1 MYLFKVFFEHN
12 KHISQ
17 QGRLIY
23 CNTSSFFKTTI
34 NTFADTRL
42 EEVGLPAGYMQ
53 PNPWDD
59 LTAETGEQQILIDG
73 QPAQISTGFGN
84 QIIMLQPPSSAA
96 KIIGILLIIYGAFNA
111 VALLLSLVGFANEE
125 IRAEQGLSTL
135 DIVLNLVSGFVA
147 IGTAI
152 LGGIWMM
159 NYKRK
164 GVHLVLLGIFI
175 GFLLSIAVSLT
186 GSTDVAAQDLD
197 LNENAVSALVVG
209 ISAVCN
215 AVCALI
221 VAIPLMVSNNG
232 LDDSKLFG

>member
-1 MYLFKVFFEHN
+1 M
-12 KHISQ
+12 
-17 QGRLIY
+17 
-23 CNTSSFFKTTI
+23 T
-34 NTFADTRL
+34 
-42 EEVGLPAGYMQ
+42 MQ

-96 KIIGILLIIYGAFNA
+96 KIIGILLIIYGVFN
-111 VALLLSLVGFANEE
+111 VVGLLLSLVGFANEE
-125 IRAEQGLSTL
+125 IRAEQGLSSL
-135 DIVLNLVSGFVA
+135 DIVLNLISGVVA
-147 IGTAI
+147 VVTAI
-152 LGGIWMM
+152 LGGIWMT

-164 GVHLVLLGIFI
+164 GVHLVLLGILV
-175 GFLLSIAVSLT
+175 GFLFSIILSFT

-197 LNENAVSALVVG
+197 LNENAVSALIVG
-209 ISAVCN
+209 VSAVCN

>member
-1 MYLFKVFFEHN
+1 MAASCVARLLPSSRPLYLSV
-12 KHISQ
+12 
-17 QGRLIY
+17 
-23 CNTSSFFKTTI
+23 
-34 NTFADTRL
+34 DTRL
-42 EEVGLPAGYMQ
+42 EEVGLPASIMQ

-111 VALLLSLVGFANEE
+111 VALLLSLVGYASEE
-125 IRAEQGLSTL
+125 IRAEQGLSSL
-135 DIVLNLVSGFVA
+135 DIILNLISGVVA

-152 LGGIWMM
+152 LGGIWMT

-164 GVHLVLLGIFI
+164 GVHLVLLGILI
-175 GFLLSIAVSLT
+175 GFLFSIILSFT

-197 LNENAVSALVVG
+197 LNENAVSALLVG
-209 ISAVCN
+209 VSAVCN

>member
-1 MYLFKVFFEHN
+1 
-12 KHISQ
+12 
-17 QGRLIY
+17 
-23 CNTSSFFKTTI
+23 
-34 NTFADTRL
+34 
-42 EEVGLPAGYMQ
+42 MQ

-96 KIIGILLIIYGAFNA
+96 KIIGILLIIYGVFNA
-111 VALLLSLVGFANEE
+111 VGLLLSLVGFANEE
-125 IRAEQGLSTL
+125 IRAEQGLSSL
-135 DIVLNLVSGFVA
+135 DIVLNLISGVVA
-147 IGTAI
+147 VVTAI
-152 LGGIWMM
+152 LGGIWMT

-164 GVHLVLLGIFI
+164 GVHLVLLGILV
-175 GFLLSIAVSLT
+175 GFLFSIILSFT

-197 LNENAVSALVVG
+197 LNENAVSALIVG
-209 ISAVCN
+209 VSAVCN